1 MKYQGKYTTYK
12 DEYIYCMLYKNVLLP
27 LLLTGGDGNK
37 NKRIEIIRSVKI
49 QQ

>member
-27 LLLTGGDGNK
+27 LLLTGGGNK